1 MDAFADRLM
10 LRGSKSR
17 GALPA
22 AIFGSAGGM
31 ARSIEL
37 DKPPVRIGLWPLQS
51 ETDPELAMGLLV
63 VLALLLD
70 RYRDV
75 RIYRL
80 MAQVEGSSDDYKWN
94 IARSQFD
101 VDDWQLDE
109 LDENA
114 AVWGTLNT
122 AEDRWQLVLEV
133 ENDTLDDNAPKV
145 FEYNAETLAD
155 LINLLPSAAGDVA
168 RYLNAA
174 DTELL
179 AIGYPPLQAENDVLK
194 HLLQRA
200 FHWERKLYLSLWGV
214 DWQEQAFTDD
224 SRALQDAGLK
234 AGDFGAWLVSGLI
247 TRVML
252 FTDHQRDELFIPLI
266 EDFSTAYIHSPL
278 PGAVLGKALFDA
290 QQIERAYD
298 LLESSVEQHENDPA
312 LRLAMAE
319 LYRRGG
325 RILEAVQ
332 TFQDAIEDQVVSA
345 QLYTRYADLL
355 TVLDFNNISL
365 NELVLV
371 RGSQSAASPLLWE
384 AVAAYRAALTI
395 EPNNLSALSAQLVQ
409 LVELGADDERLWDDF
424 EQLVSLD
431 KTGDA
436 VRSVVDAFANY
447 DDDISPAIE
456 VLEEA
461 VTREADRTD
470 LHLSLAI
477 AYLADEDG
485 DAAVQE
491 LQKVQNLTSSPEILA
506 DIQRLMLIAEDP
518 EFEFRLGEIND
529 IISAGNKIGADD
541 VGFLEEAL
549 EKAPEFDEL
558 YLLIA
563 RAYLGWEEN
572 SSAIETLL
580 DGHEHLPENPEIL
593 ALLSRLLWESGEHE
607 LAFNYLNKGIAANP
621 NYVPLLARM
630 GQYLFEDDQEE
641 ASKAYL
647 TRAEMIS
654 PRDPVLA
661 RVRVHI
667 ARMLGQ

>member
-1 MDAFADRLM
+1 MDEFADRLM
-10 LRGSKSR
+10 LRGGKSR

-37 DKPPVRIGLWPLQS
+37 DKPPVRIGFWPLQS
-51 ETDPELAMGLLV
+51 ENDPEIAMGLVV

-75 RIYRL
+75 RVYRL
-80 MAQVEGSSDDYKWN
+80 LAQVEGNADDYEWD
-94 IARSQFD
+94 IAQSQFD
-101 VDDWQLDE
+101 VDDWQLDG

-114 AVWGTLNT
+114 AIWGRLNT
-122 AEDRWQLVLEV
+122 ADTRWQLVLEV
-133 ENDTLDDNAPKV
+133 ENDTLDEDAPQTL
-145 FEYNAETLAD
+145 EYNADTLAD
-155 LINLLPSAAGDVA
+155 LINLLPSAAGEVG
-168 RYLNAA
+168 RYLNTPDA
-174 DTELL
+174 ELL
-179 AIGYPPLQAENDVLK
+179 AISYPPVQAESDVLK
-194 HLLQRA
+194 RLLRSA
-200 FHWERKLYLSLWGV
+200 FHWERKLYLSLWGI
-214 DWQEQAFTDD
+214 DWQEQAFLDD
-224 SRALQDAGLK
+224 NRALQEAGLK
-234 AGDFGAWLVSGLI
+234 AGEFGAWLVSALV

-266 EDFSTAYIHSPL
+266 EDLRTAYSHSPL

-298 LLESSVEQHENDPA
+298 LLENSIEQHDNDPT
-312 LRLAMAE
+312 LRLTMAE

-332 TFQDAIEDQVVSA
+332 TFQDAIEDQVVNA

-355 TVLDFNNISL
+355 TVLDFNSISL
-365 NELVLV
+365 NDLVLV
-371 RGSQSAASPLLWE
+371 KGGQNAASPLLWE
-384 AVAAYRAALTI
+384 AVAAYRAALAL
-395 EPNNLSALSAQLVQ
+395 EPSNLSALSAQLVQ
-409 LVELGADDERLWDDF
+409 MIELGADDERLWDDF
-424 EQLVSLD
+424 EQLVNLD
-431 KTGDA
+431 KTGEA
-436 VRSVVDAFANY
+436 VRSVVDMLANY
-447 DDDISPAIE
+447 DDISPAIE
-456 VLEEA
+456 ILEGA
-461 VTREADRTD
+461 VASEPGRTD

-485 DAAVQE
+485 DAAAQE
-491 LQKVQNLTSSPEILA
+491 LQRGQNLTDNPEILA
-506 DIQRLMLIAEDP
+506 DIQRLLLIAEDP

-529 IISAGNKIGADD
+529 VISAGNNIGVED
-541 VGFLEEAL
+541 VEFLEEAL

-563 RAYLGWEEN
+563 RAYLGWKEN

-593 ALLSRLLWESGEHE
+593 ALLARLLWESGEQE

-647 TRAEMIS
+647 ARAEMIS

-661 RVRVHI
+661 RVRVNI